1 MNEITSKYGI
11 IAIEAACAA
20 SHDVDPLTAWQVS
33 AAKIFADSPS
43 SEHKGCPKS
52 AFLGLAELGEIAG
65 VNPGKYTKSIDN
77 KRYAKDALAL
87 LREDD
92 SLSNDPLG
100 LWRRVMGGVD
110 KSHNC
115 QMDVVFALWEAR
127 KFIGQRGFKDYYLE

>member
-1 MNEITSKYGI
+1 MNKITSKYGI
-11 IAIEAACAA
+11 IAVEAACAA
-20 SHDVDPLTAWQVS
+20 SHGVDPLTAWKVS

-65 VNPGKYTKSIDN
+65 VKPGKYTKSIDN

-92 SLSNDPLG
+92 SLSIDPSA
-100 LWRRVMGGVD
+100 LWTRIMGDVD
-110 KSHNC
+110 KSHNS
-115 QMDVVFALWEAR
+115 QMDVVIALWEAR
-127 KFIGQRGFKDYYLE
+127 KFVGHREY